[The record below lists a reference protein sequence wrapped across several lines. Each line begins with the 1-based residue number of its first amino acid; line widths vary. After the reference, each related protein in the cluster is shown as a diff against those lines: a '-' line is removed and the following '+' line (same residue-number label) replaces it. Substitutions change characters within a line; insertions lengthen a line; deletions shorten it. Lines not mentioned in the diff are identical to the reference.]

1 MPSRAQVFVP
11 IVIAVIIIGIAFSF
25 PSDVKP
31 ESDFLSDVKP
41 ESNPPIDVKP
51 ESDPPIDV
59 KPESEEFPRGMIKLD
74 DVLLEVQIADTKLLR
89 ARGLTFQEQLPFDQ
103 GMLLVYDSPTKR
115 SVWMLHMQFSL
126 DVLWINSDGKV
137 VHIEKNIPPCK
148 TIETG
153 TCPTYKNKGRDAQY
167 ILEVTAGFVDKNIR
181 RQPLDNSSSGAT
193 PLPLLAALRDASAHL
208 TKVIDRGPT

>member
-1 MPSRAQVFVP
+1 MASRALVFVL
-11 IVIAVIIIGIAFSF
+11 IAIAVIIIGIAGTNSL
-25 PSDVKP
+25 PSDVKLEFDLP
-31 ESDFLSDVKP
+31 SDVKL
-41 ESNPPIDVKP
+41 
-51 ESDPPIDV
+51 
-59 KPESEEFPRGMIKLD
+59 ESEEFPRGMVKLD

-167 ILEVTAGFVDKNIR
+167 ILEVTAGFVDKNNI
-181 RQPLDNSSSGAT
+181 
-193 PLPLLAALRDASAHL
+193 
-208 TKVIDRGPT
+208 TKDSIGEIILEL